1 LRHGLFHPVL
11 PHRQQRI
18 LRRHLTLFDFLFR
31 AALYPEKWTDLSQ
44 QQRQQHHQNGLE
56 NWYV

>member
-1 LRHGLFHPVL
+1 LFHPVL

-44 QQRQQHHQNGLE
+44 QQRQHHHQNGLE